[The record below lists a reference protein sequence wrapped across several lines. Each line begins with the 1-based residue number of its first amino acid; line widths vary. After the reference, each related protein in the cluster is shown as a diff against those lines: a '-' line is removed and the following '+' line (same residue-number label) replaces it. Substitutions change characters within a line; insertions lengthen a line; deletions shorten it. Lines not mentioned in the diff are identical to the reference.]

1 MIRSNFCGLATFHIS
16 RKIQGA
22 HMSNGMLDNLSA
34 IGGGVL
40 DSLLRPMAQSFGD
53 LLYYALVSD
62 FIRKEIDNFG
72 FNLME
77 RMSALVG
84 TVALTLITIWVVF
97 QGFRILSGQ
106 SRDSLMA
113 LVLSVLR
120 VTLIVMA
127 ATTIGI
133 SGRPAHKFITQDLQN
148 VITSAVTGNEDD
160 TLDEQ
165 IDQNLAA
172 MQFALASIDAI
183 NIVQDPTLN
192 DDKKRAMDM
201 VAIGTAGPAM
211 IGGAMLLLYQVA
223 LALFVGL
230 GPLFVLCLIFDQT
243 KPFFSKWL
251 MYGISTMFSMAV
263 LSAMLAI
270 ATKLVL
276 GVAGA
281 FWTTTTLSALTGL
294 SLDNGM
300 TTIALQQGGVGLL
313 LTALI
318 VTTPP
323 MAANFFN
330 GAIGSA
336 SYFSALGTGSGD
348 VRQNRA
354 GGGVTQQQTAYSAGS
369 RPGEPGYR
377 GDAPVSQGYSSSQG
391 GSVPTQAAQTSYNN
405 PATNPNYGVAAP
417 APSQGLRG
425 AASPQNISG
434 NPQPPPKGEGVA

>member
-1 MIRSNFCGLATFHIS
+1 
-16 RKIQGA
+16 
-22 HMSNGMLDNLSA
+22 MSNGMLDNLSA

-40 DSLLRPMAQSFGD
+40 DSLLRPMAQSFGE
-53 LLYYALVSD
+53 LLYYALISD

-77 RMSALVG
+77 RVSALVG
-84 TVALTLITIWVVF
+84 TAALTLITIWVVF

-113 LVLSVLR
+113 LVMSVLR

-133 SGRPAHKFITQDLQN
+133 SGRPAHKFLTEDLQN
-148 VITSAVTGNEDD
+148 VITSAVTGNTDD
-160 TLDEQ
+160 TIEEQ
-165 IDQNLAA
+165 IDGNLAA
-172 MQFALASIDAI
+172 MQFAMTSIDAI
-183 NIVQDPTLN
+183 NIVQDPTLD
-192 DDKKRAMDM
+192 DDKKRALMM
-201 VAIGTAGPAM
+201 VGIGTAGPAM

-223 LALFVGL
+223 MALFIGL

-243 KPFFSKWL
+243 KSLFNRWL

-281 FWTTTTLSALTGL
+281 FWATTTLSFLTGA
-294 SLDNGM
+294 SLNQGM

-313 LTALI
+313 LTVLI
-318 VTTPP
+318 VSTPP

-330 GAIGSA
+330 GAVGGFNAFSQVGTSVSQQGQWGQSYNYAQRGS
-336 SYFSALGTGSGD
+336 S
-348 VRQNRA
+348 
-354 GGGVTQQQTAYSAGS
+354 
-369 RPGEPGYR
+369 PGQPGYVPNATSTNTVQQSGR
-377 GDAPVSQGYSSSQG
+377 
-391 GSVPTQAAQTSYNN
+391 PTQPPQGNYN
-405 PATNPNYGVAAP
+405 PAINPTNYGVASP
-417 APSQGLRG
+417 VQPQGLRG
-425 AASPQNISG
+425 AASSQNT
-434 NPQPPPKGEGVA
+434 NVQPPPSRGQGGDV

>member
-1 MIRSNFCGLATFHIS
+1 
-16 RKIQGA
+16 
-22 HMSNGMLDNLSA
+22 MSNGMMDNLSV

-77 RMSALVG
+77 RVSALVG
-84 TVALTLITIWVVF
+84 TAALTIITIWVLL
-97 QGFRILSGQ
+97 QGYRIISGQ
-106 SRDSLMA
+106 SRDSMMA
-113 LVLSVLR
+113 LVLSVAR

-127 ATTIGI
+127 ATTIGVA
-133 SGRPAHKFITQDLQN
+133 GRGTHQFITEDLQN
-148 VITSAVTGNEDD
+148 VITSAVTGDEGS
-160 TLDEQ
+160 TLSEQ

-201 VAIGTAGPAM
+201 IAIGTAGPAM
-211 IGGAMLLLYQVA
+211 VGGAMLLLYQVA

-243 KPFFSKWL
+243 KSLFNRWL
-251 MYGISTMFSMAV
+251 MYGISTMFSLAV
-263 LSAMLAI
+263 LSAMIAI
-270 ATKLVL
+270 STKLVL

-281 FWTTTTLSALTGL
+281 FWTTQTLSALTGL

-330 GAIGSA
+330 GAIGTATPNSV
-336 SYFSALGTGSGD
+336 LGPGAGD
-348 VRQNRA
+348 VRRSRE
-354 GGGVTQQQTAYSAGS
+354 GGGVTQQQIANRAPSQSGYQGS
-369 RPGEPGYR
+369 G
-377 GDAPVSQGYSSSQG
+377 PVSQGYSSSTG
-391 GSVPTQAAQTSYNN
+391 SSVPSQAAQTSYNN
-405 PATNPNYGVAAP
+405 PATNANYGIAP
-417 APSQGLRG
+417 PAQSQGRLG
-425 AASPQNISG
+425 VASPTN
-434 NPQPPPKGEGVA
+434 NPSPPRDGGVA

>member
-1 MIRSNFCGLATFHIS
+1 
-16 RKIQGA
+16 
-22 HMSNGMLDNLSA
+22 MSNGILDNLSA
-34 IGGGVL
+34 VGGGIL

-72 FNLME
+72 FSLME
-77 RMSALVG
+77 RVSGLVG
-84 TVALTLITIWVVF
+84 TAALTVITIWVIF

-133 SGRPAHKFITQDLQN
+133 GGRPAHKFITQDLQN
-148 VITSAVTGNEDD
+148 VITVAVTGNGGD
-160 TLDEQ
+160 TLEEQ

-201 VAIGTAGPAM
+201 VAVGTAGPAM
-211 IGGAMLLLYQVA
+211 VGGAMLLLYQVA

-243 KPFFSKWL
+243 KSLFNRWL

-263 LSAMLAI
+263 LSAMVAI

-276 GVAGA
+276 GVAAA

-336 SYFSALGTGSGD
+336 SYFSALGPGSGD
-348 VRQNRA
+348 VRGNR
-354 GGGVTQQQTAYSAGS
+354 GGASAADQSSNATGS

-377 GDAPVSQGYSSSQG
+377 GNTPMNSVSGNSSYQSGNASQAPQGAYS
-391 GSVPTQAAQTSYNN
+391 N
-405 PATNPNYGVAAP
+405 PATNPNYGVVP
-417 APSQGLRG
+417 TSTPSGLRG
-425 AASPQNISG
+425 AASPQNTGLNTSSNSQTG
-434 NPQPPPKGEGVA
+434 SVNPNPPSAPSSSTRERGDV